1 MEVSK
6 LMILGLIS
14 FPIILFVLSM
24 VVGNQTATISRVEKI
39 KQEITEVETNTT
51 EIKRVIVDGG

>member
-14 FPIILFVLSM
+14 IPIILFVLSM

-39 KQEITEVETNTT
+39 KQEITDVETNTT
-51 EIKRVIVDGG
+51 EIKRVIVGDG